1 MEKKG
6 SSGFNIHKEGFMPQE
21 EMLEVGNKE
30 KHLKI
35 GIPSE
40 NHEIESRV
48 PLTPEAVEILTGH
61 GHEVWLESGAGKAAN
76 YLDTDYSERGGIIC
90 DQRKEV
96 FATSDVLLKIS
107 PPTQEEIG
115 WMKERQLLL
124 SSFQVFTH
132 CMEPYIRGLMQK
144 KVTAIAFE
152 KIQDEHQCYPAVR
165 SMSAIAGTTSMLIAA
180 EYLSNQRGGK
190 GVMLGGVAGITPTE
204 VVILGAGT
212 VAEYAV
218 RAAYGVGSEVKV
230 FDHSIHRLRRLQAS
244 VGTRVPTSIFH
255 PKVILKALRSAD
267 VVIGAIRRGEKHED
281 FYITEEMVKEMK
293 KGSVIIDVSIDRGG
307 SIETSELRTQ
317 VDPMFVK
324 HGVIHY
330 CVPNIASRVARTAS
344 IAISNVFAPLILGL
358 GALGTTGRHLKDNV
372 GLRHGVYIYNGTL
385 TNERVGQKLG
395 IPSKDIDLL
404 MAAF

>member
-6 SSGFNIHKEGFMPQE
+6 SSAFNIHKEGLMPQE
-21 EMLEVGNKE
+21 EMLEIGNK
-30 KHLKI
+30 HNSLII

-40 NHEIESRV
+40 DHQVESRV
-48 PLTPEAVEILTGH
+48 PLTPEAVEILTGY
-61 GHEVWLESGAGKAAN
+61 GHQVILERGAGKAAN
-76 YLDTDYSERGGIIC
+76 YLDTDYSERGGFISEN
-90 DQRKEV
+90 RKNV
-96 FATSDVLLKIS
+96 FSESDVILKIN
-107 PPTQEEIG
+107 PPTVEEID
-115 WMKERQLLL
+115 WMKERQILL

-132 CMEPYIRGLMQK
+132 CKDTYIRGLMRK

-152 KIQDEHQCYPAVR
+152 KIQDEHNCYPAVR
-165 SMSAIAGTTSMLIAA
+165 SMSAIAGTTSILIAA

-190 GVMLGGVAGITPTE
+190 GVMLGGLTGITPTE

-218 RAAYGVGSEVKV
+218 RAARGVGSEVKV
-230 FDHSIHRLRRLQAS
+230 FDNSLHRLQRLQGA
-244 VGTRVPTSIFH
+244 VGFTVPTSIFH

-267 VVIGAIRRGEKHED
+267 VVIGAIRREEGQPE
-281 FYITEEMVKEMK
+281 FFITEEMVKEMK
-293 KGSVIIDVSIDRGG
+293 KGSVIIDISIDRGG

-317 VDPMFVK
+317 VDPVFTK

-344 IAISNVFAPLILGL
+344 IAISNVFTPLILGL
-358 GALGTTGRHLKDNV
+358 GGLGSTARHLKDNV
-372 GLRHGVYIYNGTL
+372 GLRHGVYIYNGIL
-385 TNERVGQKLG
+385 TNEAIGDRLG
-395 IPSKDIDLL
+395 ISSKDIDLL